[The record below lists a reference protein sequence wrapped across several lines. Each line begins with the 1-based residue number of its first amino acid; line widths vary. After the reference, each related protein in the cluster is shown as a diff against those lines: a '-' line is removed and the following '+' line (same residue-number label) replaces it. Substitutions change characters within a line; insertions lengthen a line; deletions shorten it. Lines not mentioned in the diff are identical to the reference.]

1 MLCLF
6 IYIFASQGF
15 MGSGTLA
22 IFIAKITGLGRGGG
36 GVDRK
41 TLAKVYVIKEC

>member
-1 MLCLF
+1 M
-6 IYIFASQGF
+6 YIFASQGF

-22 IFIAKITGLGRGGG
+22 IFIAKITGLGGGG

-41 TLAKVYVIKEC
+41 TLAKMYVIKEC